1 MANRIVIEVGGG
13 NACEVYSDDPRL
25 EVVLVDWDTAGVEPG
40 DQFVHTVGEPGGG
53 RLVLVVPGY
62 PTARPEKMP
71 DDTRSALELAGVISP
86 PLTLAGLAKEGV
98 KGRPRSPT

>member
-13 NACEVYSDDPRL
+13 NACEVYADDPSL
-25 EVVLVDWDTAGVEPG
+25 EVVLVDWDTAGAEPG
-40 DQFVHTVGEPGGG
+40 DPFVHTVGETGDG

-71 DDTRSALELAGVISP
+71 DDTRSALERAGVVRP

-98 KGRPRSPT
+98 K